1 MKRAQVRD
9 PSLVKRRF
17 TYAIGG
23 PLEPMQH
30 PLHGGVAVP
39 FLLAIGA
46 RAARRLECLADKND

>member
-1 MKRAQVRD
+1 
-9 PSLVKRRF
+9 VKRRF

-23 PLEPMQH
+23 LLEPMQH

-39 FLLAIGA
+39 FLLAIDG